1 MKVAGFELSCACTPA
16 PLSGIVIGE
25 PGALLETEMLP
36 ETLPVVVG
44 ANVAAKVALF
54 PGLIVTGVLRPLM
67 LKPAP
72 DVLA

>member
-1 MKVAGFELSCACTPA
+1 MLA
-16 PLSGIVIGE
+16 
-25 PGALLETEMLP
+25 TEMLP